1 MLRKALSCREYVSN
15 SAVSSDESR
24 PLGWKFFGGGTFR
37 DPSVASAVAA
47 AAGAV
52 AIFELVLRD
61 EILQLRVDGTIEV
74 PLESELVIQMKSN
87 VRIVALGLDV

>member
-1 MLRKALSCREYVSN
+1 MSTSQTRQCPRRDLWGG
-15 SAVSSDESR
+15 SSSE
-24 PLGWKFFGGGTFR
+24 GGTFR
-37 DPSVASAVAA
+37 DPSVASAVAP
-47 AAGAV
+47 AV

-74 PLESELVIQMKSN
+74 PLEPELVVQMKFN